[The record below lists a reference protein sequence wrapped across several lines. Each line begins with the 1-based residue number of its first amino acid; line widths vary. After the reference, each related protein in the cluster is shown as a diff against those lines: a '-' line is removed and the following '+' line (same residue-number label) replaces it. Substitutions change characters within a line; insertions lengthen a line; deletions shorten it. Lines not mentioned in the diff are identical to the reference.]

1 MMTHRVAANGI
12 GCLRKEFSPGTRD
25 TQLWFIRSSK
35 FAVILCLSDQS
46 ILITSKKAFKP
57 RGHEFNKKSGP
68 RSKPLN
74 RNWQLRKHSKNVS
87 SESFAMSFM
96 TLFARGIWIKKW
108 SFGLR

>member
-12 GCLRKEFSPGTRD
+12 GCLRKEFSPGSRD

-57 RGHEFNKKSGP
+57 RGHEFNKKV
-68 RSKPLN
+68 
-74 RNWQLRKHSKNVS
+74 WA
-87 SESFAMSFM
+87 E
-96 TLFARGIWIKKW
+96 IKAA
-108 SFGLR
+108 